1 MPGKYKSGDV
11 ISSDGGEIFLYGWL
25 EPDEA
30 IKAIENYFDEVI
42 QPSDVKEIK
51 CGLWKYVPCRNNPEG
66 YPGLYYPCQ
75 KCTRG
80 AIKVTRV
87 ILK

>member
-1 MPGKYKSGDV
+1 MSSLFSLGEV
-11 ISSDGGEIFLYGWL
+11 ISCNDGEILIYGLL
-25 EPDEA
+25 ESEEA

-51 CGLWKYVPCRNNPEG
+51 SGLWKYVPCRNNPEG
-66 YPGLYYPCQ
+66 YPGLYYPCV
-75 KCTRG
+75 KETRG
-80 AIKVTRV
+80 AIKATLV